1 VSFLHSIEESGDL
14 GVSSVKR
21 STISESSG
29 EERMRN
35 MIHAATLKAFCRIC
49 KGEDNSEDN
58 RLIYPCQC
66 HTIRPQESWAHRRC
80 IKDQILTRQS
90 DTCDRC
96 KVHFALNYDHEKW
109 WLCKEFSRSQAF
121 VTQLALLFTGIV
133 LLACLIALLSCDA
146 MDYSYEEQGW
156 AYFLVA
162 FCAVLLLLFSFAFG
176 LVLQQ
181 SSRRLHIKDV
191 YVLCQKQEIAQM
203 TSKSRQI
210 FLAFLAL
217 HDHKLHKATPQTAQ
231 PLKHKVS
238 LKPKSL
244 AFCGVKA
251 PIYEEP
257 ENTERSDEFLNPG
270 ERDISPVLVASQTQE
285 ENACSEDL
293 REHSLVR
300 ESLVVLGIEDSKNHS
315 FSVASRLTPEEGGRQ
330 LHSFSN

>member
-35 MIHAATLKAFCRIC
+35 MIHAATLRAFCRIC
-49 KGEDNSEDN
+49 KGEDN

-80 IKDQILTRQS
+80 IKEHILNTQS
-90 DTCDRC
+90 DTCNRC

-121 VTQLALLFTGIV
+121 VTQLVV
-133 LLACLIALLSCDA
+133 LLTGGVLLCCLIALLSSDA

-162 FCAVLLLLFSFAFG
+162 FYAVLLLLFSFG
-176 LVLQQ
+176 LVVQQ
-181 SSRRLHIKDV
+181 SLNRLHTKDV

-210 FLAFLAL
+210 FLAFLAM
-217 HDHKLHKATPQTAQ
+217 HEHKLPKVTPQTAQ

-238 LKPKSL
+238 QKLKSL
-244 AFCGVKA
+244 AFRGVKA

-257 ENTERSDEFLNPG
+257 ENTERSNESLNPG
-270 ERDISPVLVASQTQE
+270 ERDLSPILAASQTQE

-300 ESLVVLGIEDSKNHS
+300 ESLVVLWIEDLKNHS
-315 FSVASRLTPEEGGRQ
+315 FSVVSRFTPEEGGRQ